1 MYPWSV
7 VLRSA
12 LFLLLLCQSRI
23 AGSEIQPYALLW
35 AESHSDA
42 FPVHDLVWGMGRDF
56 RPGEQHLGF
65 GRAEAGVRYG
75 DVSVG
80 ALYRYEVYA
89 RSSRS
94 ASELI
99 WRSET
104 DRDIPAG
111 RRWPLRLDI
120 NQVSMR
126 GVAFG
131 YTFSPTPSL
140 TLTTHF
146 QLLNATEMID
156 GQVSGGIDTYEEDY
170 QGQAHLS
177 YFYTRDALWDRPTKR
192 RRGRGAA
199 LDLHA
204 LWQIN
209 PQHRLRLR
217 LLDGLNGIYWR
228 DMYYTTADLTSDRV
242 AYDDDGQLNVRA
254 AMTGYE
260 GNRHYWQRLPV
271 KAFLHWQGTLAERYT
286 LGAELVW
293 IDRYRDV
300 RLYYYPARWPGLHFS
315 ATRHGSVG
323 LGYRAGRLSTALQ
336 MDDTPHQARAIS
348 LSVSWQ
354 TTLGL

>member
-1 MYPWSV
+1 MYLWSV

-12 LFLLLLCQSRI
+12 LCLLLLCHGRI
-23 AGSEIQPYALLW
+23 ASAEIKPYALLW
-35 AESHSDA
+35 VESHSDA

-56 RPGEQHLGF
+56 RTGEQHLGF
-65 GRAEAGVRYG
+65 GRAEVGVRYG
-75 DVSVG
+75 NLSVG
-80 ALYRYEVYA
+80 ALYRYEVSA

-104 DRDIPAG
+104 GRAIPAG
-111 RRWPLRLDI
+111 RRWPLRLDV
-120 NQVSMR
+120 NQVLMR
-126 GVAFG
+126 GVALG
-131 YTFSPTPSL
+131 YTFFPAPNL
-140 TLTTHF
+140 TLTTRL

-156 GQVSGGIDTYEEDY
+156 GQVSGDIETYDDDY
-170 QGQAHLS
+170 QGQAHLT
-177 YFYTRDALWDRPTKR
+177 YFYTRDSLWDRPTGR
-192 RRGRGAA
+192 RRGQGAA

-204 LWQIN
+204 VWQIN
-209 PQHRLRLR
+209 PRHRLRLH

-260 GNRHYWQRLPV
+260 GNRHHWQRLPV
-271 KAFLHWQGTLAERYT
+271 KAFLHWQATLAQRYT

-293 IDRYRDV
+293 IDRYQDV
-300 RLYYYPARWPGLHFS
+300 RLYYYPARWPGLYVS

-336 MDDTPHQARAIS
+336 MDDTPHQARAVS
-348 LSVSWQ
+348 LSFSWQ
-354 TTLGL
+354 TPGL

>member
-1 MYPWSV
+1 MHPCNI

-12 LFLLLLCQSRI
+12 LAVLLFCLTMPARPELS
-23 AGSEIQPYALLW
+23 PYALLLV
-35 AESHSDA
+35 ESHSDS
-42 FPVHDLVWGMGRDF
+42 FPVHDLIWGIGRAF

-65 GRAEAGVRYG
+65 GRAEAGVRRG
-75 DVSVG
+75 NLSVG
-80 ALYRYEVYA
+80 ALYRYEVFA
-89 RSSRS
+89 RSTRS

-111 RRWPLRLDI
+111 RGWPLRLEI

-131 YTFSPTPSL
+131 YTFSPTARL
-140 TLTTHF
+140 TLATQF

-156 GQVSGGIDTYEEDY
+156 GQVSGGIDTYDDDY

-177 YFYTRDALWDRPTKR
+177 YFYTRDALWDRTTKR
-192 RRGRGAA
+192 RRGQGAA

-260 GNRHYWQRLPV
+260 GNRHHWQRLPV
-271 KAFLHWQGTLAERYT
+271 KAFLHWQGVLADRHT

-293 IDRYRDV
+293 VDRYQDV
-300 RLYYYPARWPGLHFS
+300 RLFYYPARWPGLHVS

-348 LSVSWQ
+348 LRFAWQ
-354 TTLGL
+354 TTLGW